1 MARDVQN
8 RPHKPHPQQQNPRQ
22 LSASQRQR
30 AYKRMRRQKR
40 RQLLF
45 YIFAFLAAVIVAIVL
60 CLTVLFQITSID
72 VSGTTRYKASDI
84 IDISGLH
91 KGENLFL
98 ADTNGAEQKIQAN
111 FPYLSEVKVSRR
123 LPARITIAVEDAT
136 IACVADWNGKY
147 LLLDPTGKVL
157 EVADQASGDVPVC
170 EGLKVKSATV
180 GKAVVLS
187 DQSQLT
193 LFSQV
198 AQAVKD
204 SGLSTT
210 TSIDISDPYELKV
223 ICKNK
228 VGNQMTLKLG
238 NANYLSKKLR
248 FAKATLDQK
257 LSDSQAGTFDL
268 SLVTQEKSL
277 TFFSLDPAA
286 DTSASSDTSATSDT
300 SQSASSAEESTS
312 AD

>member
-8 RPHKPHPQQQNPRQ
+8 RPQDPHPQQPNLRRM
-22 LSASQRQR
+22 SASQRQR

-45 YIFAFLAAVIVAIVL
+45 YILAFLAVVIVAIVL
-60 CLTVLFQITSID
+60 CLTVLFKITSIE
-72 VSGTTRYKASDI
+72 VSGTTRYKAADI
-84 IDISGLH
+84 IQTSGLH

-98 ADTNGAEQKIQAN
+98 VDTNDAEQKIQKN

-123 LPARITIAVEDAT
+123 LPARVTIAVKDASV
-136 IACVADWNGKY
+136 ACVADWNGKF
-147 LLLDPTGKVL
+147 LLLDSTGKVL
-157 EVADQASGDVPVC
+157 EIATQASGDVPVC
-170 EGLKVKSATV
+170 KGLKVKSATV
-180 GKAVVLS
+180 GNTVSLS
-187 DQSQLT
+187 DQNQLK

-204 SGLSTT
+204 SSLSTT
-210 TSIDISDPYELKV
+210 TSIDISDPYDLKV

-228 VGNQMTLKLG
+228 AGNQMTLKLG
-238 NANYLSKKLR
+238 NSNYLSKKLR

-277 TFFSLDPAA
+277 TFFSLDPVP
-286 DTSASSDTSATSDT
+286 DSSTPSDASDE
-300 SQSASSAEESTS
+300 SQSASSAEESTFS
-312 AD
+312 D